1 MVQEVPGLASDGSL
15 DLDLCTSMTTWPSSS
30 PTTPAAGFLSLKALR
45 LGPKVGK
52 GGPGLP
58 IPAPSSLT
66 SPTPSRGAQS
76 SEADLPPP
84 RCRPLTPALAPHS
97 WKALVPAARPSAN
110 CHSRPGSCQPP
121 NPPLHPAPSS
131 SWNRL
136 PWIPPWPTL
145 SLPLVLTRASLPR
158 EALVSARGTNPSAAL
173 PVLLS
178 SLSSSTVLI

>member
-15 DLDLCTSMTTWPSSS
+15 ELDLCISVTTWPSSS
-30 PTTPAAGFLSLKALR
+30 PSTPAAGFLYLKALR

-66 SPTPSRGAQS
+66 SPTPSHGAQS
-76 SEADLPPP
+76 SKADLPPA
-84 RCRPLTPALAPHS
+84 RRRPLTPALPPHS

-110 CHSRPGSCQPP
+110 RHSCPGSCRLP

-131 SWNRL
+131 SWDLL
-136 PWIPPWPTL
+136 PWIPPWPAL
-145 SLPLVLTRASLPR
+145 SLPFVLTRRTSPPWK
-158 EALVSARGTNPSAAL
+158 ALVSAHGTDPSARPSHPPLL
-173 PVLLS
+173 P
-178 SLSSSTVLI
+178 